1 MVGTGPTSSSRAPRQ
16 VRVFSDLLRDNLA
29 QVLLALLLSL
39 IATASTLA
47 IPLLVRDLID
57 TLAKRGSIV
66 DTLAWMVPLAL
77 GGALASSLSGYLLAR
92 TGERFILRL
101 RSRVMEHT
109 LRMPLQSVRAAGAGN
124 LVARITSDAM
134 LLRSV
139 IDVGVVQVPVA
150 IVTAVATIVMMALLD
165 WVLVLLTFT
174 AFALAG
180 CAIWYVLRRVR
191 KGYESIQIATGALAQ
206 RFTTSLTALLTV
218 KAYRAERRT
227 TDSLTEDAGAITQ
240 EMLNASKLQSVV
252 LPVMSLG
259 QEVALAAIVIVGS
272 ARITDGAL
280 ALPDFIAFLLFLLQ
294 LISPVTVMVMGF
306 GRLQTGLAA
315 KGRFEELLAV
325 PTEPAE
331 EATAVPE
338 AAAVPADAKDTTG
351 ADAVRFERVSFA
363 YDGQPVLRDV
373 TFRVPRHGLTAVVG
387 HSGAGKSTLFTLIER
402 FMDSSDGTLRVLGRD
417 VREWPLQQLRSRL
430 GYVDQAFTLLEGT
443 IRENLLLGSEA
454 DPEGSSTGEDEW
466 LMDVLESVGLAETVR
481 SLPDGLDTV
490 LGREVDLSG
499 GQRQRIALARAL
511 LSPADILLLDEPT
524 SQLDAL
530 NELRLR
536 DVVDTLARDRSV
548 LVVAHR
554 MSTVMHADHV
564 VVLKEGTV
572 AATGTHAEL
581 LATNTHYRDMVES
594 QQWSPLD
601 PTTTQA
607 ALTT

>member
-47 IPLLVRDLID
+47 IPLLVRDLIEI
-57 TLAKRGSIV
+57 LGKRGSIV
-66 DTLAWMVPLAL
+66 ETLAWMVPLAL
-77 GGALASSLSGYLLAR
+77 GGALASSFSGYLLAR

-466 LMDVLESVGLAETVR
+466 LMDVLESVGLTETVR

>member
-1 MVGTGPTSSSRAPRQ
+1 M
-16 VRVFSDLLRDNLA
+16 RVFSDLLRDNLA
-29 QVLLALLLSL
+29 QVLLALVLSL

-47 IPLLVRDLID
+47 IPLLVRDLIE

-66 DTLAWMVPLAL
+66 GTLAWMVPLAL
-77 GGALASSLSGYLLAR
+77 GGALASSISGYLLAR
-92 TGERFILRL
+92 VGERFVLRL

-109 LRMPLQSVRAAGAGN
+109 LRMPLQSVRAAGAGD

-150 IVTAVATIVMMALLD
+150 VVTALATIVLMALLD

-191 KGYESIQIATGALAQ
+191 KGYESIQIATGSLAQ
-206 RFTTSLTALLTV
+206 RFTTSLASLLTV

-227 TDSLTEDAGAITQ
+227 ADSLTEDAGAITK

-294 LISPVTVMVMGF
+294 LVSPVTVMVMGF

-315 KGRFEELLAV
+315 KSRFEELLAV
-325 PTEPAE
+325 PTEPVDE
-331 EATAVPE
+331 VTSVPD
-338 AAAVPADAKDTTG
+338 AAVPAASAG

-373 TFRVPRHGLTAVVG
+373 TFRVPRRGLTAVVG

-402 FMDSSDGTLRVLGRD
+402 FMDSSDGTLSVLGRD
-417 VREWPLQQLRSRL
+417 VSQWPLQQLRSRL

-454 DPEGSSTGEDEW
+454 GPEGSRRGEDEW
-466 LMDVLESVGLAETVR
+466 LMDTLDSVGLAETVR

-572 AATGTHAEL
+572 VATGTHAEL
-581 LATNTHYRDMVES
+581 IATNAHYRDLVES
-594 QQWSPLD
+594 QRWSPLD
-601 PTTTQA
+601 GAATPA
-607 ALTT
+607 ALTP

>member
-1 MVGTGPTSSSRAPRQ
+1 MGTGPATASAPRHPKIL
-16 VRVFSDLLRDNLA
+16 SDLLRDNLA
-29 QVLLALLLSL
+29 QILFALVLSL

-47 IPLLVRDLID
+47 IPLLVRELIE
-57 TLAKRGSIV
+57 TLAQHGSIREV
-66 DTLAWMVPLAL
+66 LLWMVPLAL

-92 TGERFILRL
+92 AGERFILRL

-109 LRMPLQSVRAAGAGN
+109 LRMPLQAVRAAGAGN

-139 IDVGVVQVPVA
+139 VDAGAVQVPVA
-150 IVTAVATIVMMALLD
+150 VLTALATIVLTALID

-191 KGYESIQIATGALAQ
+191 KGYEAIQIATGGLAQ
-206 RFTTSLTALLTV
+206 RFTTALASLLTV

-227 TDSLTEDAGAITQ
+227 AESLTEDAAEITTT
-240 EMLNASKLQSVV
+240 MLHASRLQSVV

-259 QEVALAAIVIVGS
+259 QEVALAGIVIAGS
-272 ARITDGAL
+272 ARITSGTL
-280 ALPDFIAFLLFLLQ
+280 ALPDFIAFLLYLLQ
-294 LISPVTVMVMGF
+294 LVSPVTVLVMGI

-315 KGRFEELLAV
+315 KGRFEELLASPV
-325 PTEPAE
+325 EPTGEPAQQVDPVAE
-331 EATAVPE
+331 VGETGS
-338 AAAVPADAKDTTG
+338 DAI
-351 ADAVRFERVSFA
+351 RFDKVSFA
-363 YDGQPVLRDV
+363 YDGISVLKDV
-373 TFRVPRHGLTAVVG
+373 NFRVPRHGLTAVVG
-387 HSGAGKSTLFTLIER
+387 HSGAGKSTLLGLIEG
-402 FMDSSDGTLRVLGRD
+402 FMSGSDGTLSVLGRE
-417 VREWPLQQLRSRL
+417 VARWPLPKLRSHL

-443 IRENLLLGSEA
+443 IRENLLLGIEH
-454 DPEGSSTGEDEW
+454 DGEGRTTGEDEW
-466 LMDVLESVGLAETVR
+466 LMNSLESVGLAETVR
-481 SLPDGLDTV
+481 ALPDGLDTV
-490 LGREVDLSG
+490 LGRDTDLSG

-511 LSPADILLLDEPT
+511 LSPADIILLDEPT

-536 DVVDTLARDRSV
+536 DVIDTLARDRAV

-564 VVLKEGTV
+564 VVLKEGSV

-581 LATNTHYRDMVES
+581 IKTDAHYRDLVES
-594 QQWSPLD
+594 QQWAPLEQPD
-601 PTTTQA
+601 EPA
-607 ALTT
+607 ALSA

>member
-1 MVGTGPTSSSRAPRQ
+1 MVGTGPTSSSRAPQQ
-16 VRVFSDLLRDNLA
+16 VRVFSDLLRDNFA
-29 QVLLALLLSL
+29 QVLLALVLSL
-39 IATASTLA
+39 VATASTLA
-47 IPLLVRDLID
+47 IPLLVRDLIEI
-57 TLAKRGSIV
+57 LGKRGSIV
-66 DTLAWMVPLAL
+66 ETLAWMVPLAL
-77 GGALASSLSGYLLAR
+77 GGALASSFSGYLLAR

-150 IVTAVATIVMMALLD
+150 VVTALATIVLMALLD

-191 KGYESIQIATGALAQ
+191 KGYESIQIATGSLAQ
-206 RFTTSLTALLTV
+206 RFTTSLTSLLTV

-227 TDSLTEDAGAITQ
+227 ADSLTEDAGAITK

>member
-1 MVGTGPTSSSRAPRQ
+1 MVGTAPTSSSRTPQQ
-16 VRVFSDLLRDNLA
+16 VRVFSDLLRDSLA
-29 QVLLALLLSL
+29 QVLLALVLSL
-39 IATASTLA
+39 VATASTLA
-47 IPLLVRDLID
+47 IPLLVRDLIE

-77 GGALASSLSGYLLAR
+77 GGALASSLSAYLLAR

-150 IVTAVATIVMMALLD
+150 IVTALATIVMMALLD

-191 KGYESIQIATGALAQ
+191 KGYESIQIATGSLAQ
-206 RFTTSLTALLTV
+206 RFTTSLTSLLTV

-227 TDSLTEDAGAITQ
+227 ADSLTEDAGAITQ

-259 QEVALAAIVIVGS
+259 QEVALAAIVIAGS

-315 KGRFEELLAV
+315 KSRFEELLAV
-325 PTEPAE
+325 PTEPVE
-331 EATAVPE
+331 ETTATPE
-338 AAAVPADAKDTTG
+338 GAAAPAGTGTTAE
-351 ADAVRFERVSFA
+351 ADAVRFEGVSFA

-373 TFRVPRHGLTAVVG
+373 TFRVPRRGLTAVVG

-402 FMDSSDGTLRVLGRD
+402 FMESSDGTLSVLGHD
-417 VREWPLQQLRSRL
+417 VSQWPLQQLRSRL

-443 IRENLLLGSEA
+443 IRENLLLGSEP
-454 DPEGSSTGEDEW
+454 DPEESRRGEDEW
-466 LMDVLESVGLAETVR
+466 LIGALESVGLAETVR

-511 LSPADILLLDEPT
+511 ISPADILLLDEPT

-536 DVVDTLARDRSV
+536 NVVDTLARDRSV
-548 LVVAHR
+548 LVIAHR

-581 LATNTHYRDMVES
+581 IATNAHYRDLVES

-601 PTTTQA
+601 HA

>member
-1 MVGTGPTSSSRAPRQ
+1 M
-16 VRVFSDLLRDNLA
+16 RVFSDLLRDNLA
-29 QVLLALLLSL
+29 QVVLALALSL
-39 IATASTLA
+39 AATASTLA
-47 IPLLVRDLID
+47 IPLLVRELIE

-66 DTLAWMVPLAL
+66 GTLAWMVPLAL

-150 IVTAVATIVMMALLD
+150 VVTALATIVLMALLD

-180 CAIWYVLRRVR
+180 CAIWYVLRQVR
-191 KGYESIQIATGALAQ
+191 RGYESIQIATGSLAQ
-206 RFTTSLTALLTV
+206 RFTTSLASLLTI

-227 TDSLTEDAGAITQ
+227 ADSLTEDAGEITK
-240 EMLNASKLQSVV
+240 EMLKASRLQSVV

-259 QEVALAAIVIVGS
+259 QEVALAGIVIAGS
-272 ARITDGAL
+272 ARIADGSL
-280 ALPDFIAFLLFLLQ
+280 ALPDFIAFLLYLLQ
-294 LISPVTVMVMGF
+294 LVSPVTVLVMGF

-315 KGRFEELLAV
+315 KGRFEELLAA

-331 EATAVPE
+331 EEPAGAVERARP
-338 AAAVPADAKDTTG
+338 VGTGTG
-351 ADAVRFERVSFA
+351 AASTDAVRFDRVSFA
-363 YDGQPVLRDV
+363 YDDGQPVLNEV
-373 TFRVPRHGLTAVVG
+373 TFRVPRRGLTAVVG

-402 FMDSSDGTLRVLGRD
+402 FMDSAEGTVSVLGRD
-417 VREWPLQQLRSRL
+417 VSRWPLQELRSRL

-443 IRENLLLGSEA
+443 IRENLLLGIDS
-454 DPEGSSTGEDEW
+454 DPERGRAGEDDW
-466 LMDVLESVGLAETVR
+466 LMTTLESVGLAETVR

-490 LGREVDLSG
+490 LGRAVDLSG

-511 LSPADILLLDEPT
+511 LSPADVILLDEPT

-536 DVVDTLARDRSV
+536 DVIDTLSRDRSV

-572 AATGTHAEL
+572 AATGTHADL
-581 LATNTHYRDMVES
+581 MAADAHYRDLVES
-594 QQWSPLD
+594 QQWSPAD
-601 PTTTQA
+601 RTGTPA
-607 ALTT
+607 ALAT